1 MNLISSLPCIIA
13 GSVPVVNG
21 GDVRVVGNG
30 DVLGDVGGQ
39 VPSLLLDRD
48 RDVSPWANRW
58 DGPTSSSLRCHP
70 IIVVNCRKPTCL
82 QPIEVLDTR
91 WKCYA

>member
-1 MNLISSLPCIIA
+1 MHKLKGDSTRGGSPRSGHESHLISTMYNCRVSV
-13 GSVPVVNG
+13 GSQW
-21 GDVRVVGNG
+21 GDIRVVGNG

-58 DGPTSSSLRCHP
+58 EIGRAH
-70 IIVVNCRKPTCL
+70 V
-82 QPIEVLDTR
+82 
-91 WKCYA
+91 

>member
-1 MNLISSLPCIIA
+1 MNSVRTNSRGTALGVGRPGVGMNLISSLPCIIA

-48 RDVSPWANRW
+48 RDVSPWANGW
-58 DGPTSSSLRCHP
+58 DGPASSCAMEPMS
-70 IIVVNCRKPTCL
+70 
-82 QPIEVLDTR
+82 
-91 WKCYA
+91 

>member
-1 MNLISSLPCIIA
+1 MNLILSLPHTSARAVRI
-13 GSVPVVNG
+13 VDG
-21 GDVRVVGNG
+21 GDVWVVGNG

-58 DGPTSSSLRCHP
+58 DGPASSCAMEPMS
-70 IIVVNCRKPTCL
+70 
-82 QPIEVLDTR
+82 
-91 WKCYA
+91 